1 MESSI
6 KREELTRQ
14 ADLIDVD
21 AITNLRVLVVGA
33 GAIGSFA
40 TLALAKMGATNI
52 SVYDFDEVDIVN
64 MNAQFYPPHCIGKA
78 KVDALKSMVHSFTMV
93 SIDARNCAYDS
104 ATPASEYDVAVVAV
118 DSMSARAEIFEHV
131 KCKYLIDTR
140 MSAEKYTQYVVDMR
154 SSSSKEKYT
163 RTLHTD
169 SEAVQERCTAK
180 STIYTALTAASMVCK
195 AVKNIIAKEP
205 YPRTI
210 LMDLKQSENNV
221 MMYT

>member
-6 KREELTRQ
+6 KRAELTRQ

-40 TLALAKMGATNI
+40 TLALAKMGCTNI
-52 SVYDFDEVDIVN
+52 TVNDHDEVDIVN
-64 MNAQFYPPHCIGKA
+64 MNAQFYPRTSIGQR
-78 KVDALKSMVHSFTMV
+78 KVTALQSMVHTFTGV
-93 SIDARNCAYDS
+93 TIS
-104 ATPASEYDVAVVAV
+104 ALPCKYKAKSDIYDVVLVAV
-118 DSMSARAEIFEHV
+118 DSMAARKEIFETV
-131 KCKYLIDTR
+131 TAKYLIDTR
-140 MSAEKYTQYVVDMR
+140 MSAEKYSQYVVDMR
-154 SSSSKEKYT
+154 SGSSKAKYEK
-163 RTLHTD
+163 TLHSD
-169 SEAVQERCTAK
+169 EAAVQERCTAK